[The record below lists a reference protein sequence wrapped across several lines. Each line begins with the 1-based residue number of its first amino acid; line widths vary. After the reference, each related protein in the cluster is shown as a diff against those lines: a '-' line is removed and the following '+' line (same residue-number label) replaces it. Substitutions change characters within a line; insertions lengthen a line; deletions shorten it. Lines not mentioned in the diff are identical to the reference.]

1 MLAAVRAAMLAGLL
15 FLPAS
20 NPAGVAQVRGDT
32 AALDF
37 LGFRPGARLEE
48 LNQQL
53 RSAGAGALRCRQAR
67 ADRRVSEC
75 RGFLR
80 GSEEVP
86 DIALWVSA
94 IDSVAGIMTLFGR
107 VDSLQLDEWRTSLEH
122 RYGRVGRRVQGT
134 QSMLQWVRRGRMI
147 RLTWRVERREQVAS
161 VSLVDG
167 QVLDSWGRAQTQP
180 NRTR

>member
-15 FLPAS
+15 VLPS
-20 NPAGVAQVRGDT
+20 RNPAGAAQIRGDT
-32 AALDF
+32 AGLDF

-48 LNQQL
+48 LNEQL
-53 RSAGAGALRCRQAR
+53 RNAGSEGLRCRQAR

-80 GSEEVP
+80 GSDEVP
-86 DIALWVSA
+86 DIALWISA

-107 VDSLQLDEWRTSLEH
+107 VDSLQLDDWRTSLEH
-122 RYGRVGRRVQGT
+122 RYGRVGLRVQGS

-167 QVLDSWGRAQTQP
+167 HVLDGWGRARTQP
-180 NRTR
+180 SRTR

>member
-15 FLPAS
+15 LLPS
-20 NPAGVAQVRGDT
+20 RNPPGAAQVRDT
-32 AALDF
+32 AGLDF
-37 LGFRPGARLEE
+37 LGFRAGARLEE

-53 RSAGAGALRCRQAR
+53 RNAGGEGLRCRQAR

-80 GSEEVP
+80 GSDEVP
-86 DIALWVSA
+86 DIALWISA

-107 VDSLQLDEWRTSLEH
+107 VDSLQLDDWRTSLEH
-122 RYGRVGRRVQGT
+122 RYGRVGLRVQGS

-167 QVLDSWGRAQTQP
+167 HVLDGWGRTRTQP
-180 NRTR
+180 KRTR